1 MVAVSASAH
10 SLDALYAELADL
22 VAPGTLAPGEKVR
35 RHGRWAEVAGILALA
50 FDLDL
55 GDWRP
60 RLKRLFEL
68 RNAAVHPKMQW
79 VEPQKHPAPG
89 LTTASA
95 RRRTCSRRSGG
106 SSPR

>member
-1 MVAVSASAH
+1 MDDGPKSQPS
-10 SLDALYAELADL
+10 S
-22 VAPGTLAPGEKVR
+22 R
-35 RHGRWAEVAGILALA
+35 SA

-79 VEPQKHPAPG
+79 VEPQKHLHRA
-89 LTTASA
+89 
-95 RRRTCSRRSGG
+95 
-106 SSPR
+106 